1 LENKNTDDTQSNLNK
16 TSLEIIPWHHQR

>member
-1 LENKNTDDTQSNLNK
+1 LEKKNTDDTQSNLNK